1 MDTKAL
7 RQKILDLAIRG
18 KLVPQDPTDEPASV
32 LLERIRAERQRLVK
46 EGKLKAKDVKNDS
59 IIYKDP
65 SDNLHYEKFSDGTIK
80 CIEDE
85 IPFDIPESW
94 CWTRLGNIS
103 SMSAGKF
110 KASAE
115 IGDKSADKPF
125 PCYGGNGIR
134 GYVKNYSHEG
144 FYHLIGRQG
153 ALCGNINIA
162 SGKFYATEHAVVV
175 TLFQNTN
182 FYWIY
187 YLLCALNLNQ
197 YSTGAA
203 QPGLSVEKILNT
215 IVPLPPH
222 NEQKLIACH
231 VDNVLTRIKLLDSS
245 QDELKNYITI
255 LKSKILDLAIR
266 GKLVPQDPNDEPA
279 SVLLERI
286 KAEKEELIKQGKIK
300 RDKAESTIFK
310 GDDNSYYERVSGHI
324 KNISEEIHYNLP
336 NSWSWTRLDTI
347 FRHNTGKALNSSD
360 TKGDLHQY
368 ITTSNLYWGH
378 FHLDV
383 IKTMTFTKDEFDKC
397 SIKKG
402 DLLVCEGGDVGRAAI
417 WQSNIPMCIQNHIHR
432 LRLYYP
438 LNTKFYYYVFFQYK
452 NIGLIGGKGIGIQ
465 GLSSGVIG
473 KLIFP
478 LPPLAE
484 QHRIVTAIE
493 TTFAELDK
501 ISTDIT

>member
-1 MDTKAL
+1 
-7 RQKILDLAIRG
+7 
-18 KLVPQDPTDEPASV
+18 
-32 LLERIRAERQRLVK
+32 
-46 EGKLKAKDVKNDS
+46 
-59 IIYKDP
+59 
-65 SDNLHYEKFSDGTIK
+65 
-80 CIEDE
+80 
-85 IPFDIPESW
+85 
-94 CWTRLGNIS
+94 
-103 SMSAGKF
+103 MSAGKF

-417 WQSNIPMCIQNHIHR
+417 WQSNTPMCIQNHIHR

>member
-46 EGKLKAKDVKNDS
+46 EGRLKAKDVKNDS

-310 GDDNSYYERVSGHI
+310 GDDNSYYEKVLSGWAI
-324 KNISEEIHYNLP
+324 TNLETVIDYEQP
-336 NSWSWTRLDTI
+336 TEYLVNSTD
-347 FRHNTGKALNSSD
+347 
-360 TKGDLHQY
+360 
-368 ITTSNLYWGH
+368 
-378 FHLDV
+378 
-383 IKTMTFTKDEFDKC
+383 
-397 SIKKG
+397 
-402 DLLVCEGGDVGRAAI
+402 
-417 WQSNIPMCIQNHIHR
+417 
-432 LRLYYP
+432 
-438 LNTKFYYYVFFQYK
+438 YK
-452 NIGLIGGKGIGIQ
+452 NEYPTPVLTAGKSLILGYTNETNGIFTDTPVIIFDDFTTECKYVDFPFKVKSTAMKILHPNKSAILSKYAYYLMKTIQ
-465 GLSSGVIG
+465 VDHENHQRYWISTFCKEHIL
-473 KLIFP
+473 
-478 LPPLAE
+478 LPPLNE
-484 QHRIVTAIE
+484 QQRIIDCIE
-493 TTFAELDK
+493 LYFGLLDG
-501 ISTDIT
+501 IAN

>member
-1 MDTKAL
+1 M
-7 RQKILDLAIRG
+7 
-18 KLVPQDPTDEPASV
+18 
-32 LLERIRAERQRLVK
+32 
-46 EGKLKAKDVKNDS
+46 
-59 IIYKDP
+59 
-65 SDNLHYEKFSDGTIK
+65 HYEKFSDGTIK

-310 GDDNSYYERVSGHI
+310 GDDNSYYEKVLSGWAI
-324 KNISEEIHYNLP
+324 TNLETVIDYEQP
-336 NSWSWTRLDTI
+336 TEYLVNSTD
-347 FRHNTGKALNSSD
+347 
-360 TKGDLHQY
+360 
-368 ITTSNLYWGH
+368 
-378 FHLDV
+378 
-383 IKTMTFTKDEFDKC
+383 
-397 SIKKG
+397 
-402 DLLVCEGGDVGRAAI
+402 
-417 WQSNIPMCIQNHIHR
+417 
-432 LRLYYP
+432 
-438 LNTKFYYYVFFQYK
+438 YK
-452 NIGLIGGKGIGIQ
+452 NEYPTPVLTAGKSLILGYTNETNGIFTDTPVIIFDDFTTECKYVDFPFKVKSTAMKILHPNKSAILSKYAYYLMKTIQ
-465 GLSSGVIG
+465 VDHENHQRYWISTFSKEHIL
-473 KLIFP
+473 
-478 LPPLAE
+478 LPPLSE
-484 QHRIVTAIE
+484 QQRIIE
-493 TTFAELDK
+493 CIELYFGLLDG
-501 ISTDIT
+501 IAN

>member
-134 GYVKNYSHEG
+134 GYVKNHSHEG

-310 GDDNSYYERVSGHI
+310 GDDNSYYEKVPSGWAI
-324 KNISEEIHYNLP
+324 TNLETVIDYEQP
-336 NSWSWTRLDTI
+336 TEYLVNSTD
-347 FRHNTGKALNSSD
+347 
-360 TKGDLHQY
+360 
-368 ITTSNLYWGH
+368 
-378 FHLDV
+378 
-383 IKTMTFTKDEFDKC
+383 
-397 SIKKG
+397 
-402 DLLVCEGGDVGRAAI
+402 
-417 WQSNIPMCIQNHIHR
+417 
-432 LRLYYP
+432 
-438 LNTKFYYYVFFQYK
+438 YK
-452 NIGLIGGKGIGIQ
+452 NEYPTPVLTAGKSLILGYTNETNGIFTDTPVIIFDDFTTECKYVDFPFKVKSTAMKILHPNKSAILSKYAYYLMKTIQ
-465 GLSSGVIG
+465 VDHENHQRYWISTFSKEHIL
-473 KLIFP
+473 
-478 LPPLAE
+478 LPPLSE
-484 QHRIVTAIE
+484 QQRIIE
-493 TTFAELDK
+493 CIELYFGLLDG
-501 ISTDIT
+501 IAN

>member
-134 GYVKNYSHEG
+134 GYVKNHSHEG

-286 KAEKEELIKQGKIK
+286 KAEKEELIKQGRIK

-310 GDDNSYYERVSGHI
+310 GDDNSYYGYVPTNWTLCSLADI
-324 KNISEEIHYNLP
+324 AEIELGK
-336 NSWSWTRLDTI
+336 TLDTAK
-347 FRHNTGKALNSSD
+347 NTGTYRPYLRSLNIKWGAVDLTDIKQMRIED
-360 TKGDLHQY
+360 TELQRY
-368 ITTSNLYWGH
+368 
-378 FHLDV
+378 
-383 IKTMTFTKDEFDKC
+383 
-397 SIKKG
+397 SIQKN
-402 DLLVCEGGDVGRAAI
+402 DLLICEGGDVGRAYVWNKDI
-417 WQSNIPMCIQNHIHR
+417 NFCYQNAIHR
-432 LRLYYP
+432 VRFYKNCNPYY
-438 LNTKFYYYVFFQYK
+438 FYYVMVYLDSIGYLKEISTGVTIKHLTK
-452 NIGLIGGKGIGIQ
+452 NILIRIPF
-465 GLSSGVIG
+465 L
-473 KLIFP
+473 